1 MLTVEQ
7 TQEIINN
14 YKTSENDT
22 GSSQVQIALIT
33 ARITYLTEHF
43 KSHKK
48 DLHSRRGLLKLVNQ
62 RRKLQKYLKGKD
74 SEGYQKLIKS
84 LGLRR

>member
-7 TQEIINN
+7 TQEIIND
-14 YKTSENDT
+14 YKISENDT
-22 GSSQVQIALIT
+22 GSAQVQIALLT

-74 SEGYQKLIKS
+74 SESYQTLIER

>member
-7 TQEIINN
+7 TQEIIND
-14 YKTSENDT
+14 YKITENDT
-22 GSSQVQIALIT
+22 GSADVQIALLT

-62 RRKLQKYLKGKD
+62 RRKLQKYLKSTD
-74 SEGYQKLIKS
+74 SERYQKLITR

>member
-7 TQEIINN
+7 TQEIIND
-14 YKTSENDT
+14 YKITENDT
-22 GSSQVQIALIT
+22 GSADVQIALLT

-62 RRKLQKYLKGKD
+62 RRKLQKYLKATD
-74 SEGYQKLIKS
+74 SERYQKLIER